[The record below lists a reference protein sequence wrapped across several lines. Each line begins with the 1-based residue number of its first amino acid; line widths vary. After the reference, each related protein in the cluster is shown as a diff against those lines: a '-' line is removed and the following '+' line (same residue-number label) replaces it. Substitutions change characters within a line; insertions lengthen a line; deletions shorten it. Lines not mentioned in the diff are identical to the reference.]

1 MGNTIWLA
9 LSVCAQKARTQ
20 YTYIPCVCCLWPLC
34 NLFHNCFHVFV
45 IQADKAVLCSGGAEK
60 SRRYPCIFEAECS
73 CENQLASWSSVTQQ
87 QLYVRVN
94 TILQRGRG
102 GGERL
107 LHSSYFDLN
116 FMLVWQRQ
124 RAREWE
130 RFLCVF
136 PRVWTSMLKSLSR
149 PASCMTF
156 FLHRYNFHVW
166 NKSKC
171 ACYHR

>member
-102 GGERL
+102 GGGEATALILFWSQFYASVTEAEGEGMREISVCL
-107 LHSSYFDLN
+107 PQGLDKYAKKPIKTC
-116 FMLVWQRQ
+116 FMHD
-124 RAREWE
+124 
-130 RFLCVF
+130 
-136 PRVWTSMLKSLSR
+136 
-149 PASCMTF
+149 F
-156 FLHRYNFHVW
+156 F
-166 NKSKC
+166 STQI
-171 ACYHR
+171 